1 MNTRRGAEEANRE
14 SSAAGQSRDLHE
26 MKDRLRRMET
36 RLVTLCTN
44 LGYETVRKLPKW
56 RINDLGPEV
65 DVPSEQ
71 VSLVDIMTTIR
82 ENTTDDDLGVRIVH
96 KGKLLCTVVT

>member
-44 LGYETVRKLPKW
+44 LGYETVRKKPTW
-56 RINDLGPEV
+56 RVNEKGPEIDIPSLETSIRDIT
-65 DVPSEQ
+65 DVMQDTENE
-71 VSLVDIMTTIR
+71 IR
-82 ENTTDDDLGVRIVH
+82 VVH
-96 KGKLLCTVVT
+96 KGRLVCYVMA